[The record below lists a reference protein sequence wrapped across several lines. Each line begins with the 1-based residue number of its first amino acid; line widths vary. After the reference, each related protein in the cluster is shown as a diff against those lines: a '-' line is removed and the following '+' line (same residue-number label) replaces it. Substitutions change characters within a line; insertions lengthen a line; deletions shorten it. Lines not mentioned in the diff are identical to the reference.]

1 MKFSIK
7 LVTLLLFAAVSFT
20 ACEKDNVDEI
30 VIVDPGYQPGEVKV
44 NNLFNALQT
53 DNTPGSATMN
63 CVTLEYPFELELRS
77 GSTISIG
84 SKSDLEA
91 AMDAAAADQA
101 VDFVFP
107 LSIVDANGDNV
118 QVNSNQELGRDYA
131 SCIPQQG
138 WAAAMSTN
146 ETLPACLY
154 GGLLC
159 FDLVYPVGL
168 IDEAGNTYTAAN
180 EDEFI
185 DLFATAQSG
194 LSFLLPITLVD
205 EEGNETSIEG
215 IDDFFSAA
223 GQCDAV
229 TPVVVS
235 DGFVFQGFA
244 CYQLAYPAEML
255 DGNGNLVTVNSADEY
270 AALVLGGEA
279 LELQYPF
286 SLIDSAGAVI
296 TVNDLQEYILALND
310 CGFEIIITG
319 NDTTCGTPSHVLL
332 FINRGGAAMGPCRFN
347 INYPVTLVAGGA
359 TFIVNDIIEYYSVY
373 NAYQLNEI
381 ELIFPVSVTV
391 NSSQEVIEFADGDEL
406 CTYVDDCE

>member
-1 MKFSIK
+1 MKFSTK
-7 LVTLLLFAAVSFT
+7 LSILLLFAAACFT
-20 ACEKDNVDEI
+20 ACNKENMDEI
-30 VIVDPGYQPGEVKV
+30 LIKDPGYQPEEIKE

-53 DNTPGSATMN
+53 GNTSGAVTMN
-63 CVTLEYPFELELRS
+63 CITLEYPFELELRS
-77 GSTISIG
+77 GNTMTIRSA
-84 SKSDLEA
+84 SDLET
-91 AMDAAAADQA
+91 AMSEAVADQA

-107 LSIVDANGDNV
+107 LNIVDARGESV
-118 QVNSNQELGRDYA
+118 QVRSNRELGRDYA

-138 WAAAMSTN
+138 WTAAMSTN

-185 DLFATAQSG
+185 DLFATTQSG
-194 LSFLLPITLVD
+194 LSFLLPITIVD

-229 TPVVVS
+229 TPVVVG

-255 DGNGNLVTVNSADEY
+255 DENGNPITVNSADEY
-270 AALVLGGEA
+270 ATLVLGGEA

-310 CGFEIIITG
+310 CGFEIIIT
-319 NDTTCGTPSHVLL
+319 NNTTTCGTPSHVLL

-391 NSSQEVIEFADGDEL
+391 NLSQEVIEFADGDEL